1 MLEVLLLAFALSMDA
16 FAVSIGLGVKSVKF
30 DKSLAFKVALLFGFF
45 QGFMP
50 LTGYL
55 ASMGLGSL
63 ITSIDHWV
71 AFILL
76 SLIGGKMLYESFSEG
91 TEDEIAIISNKV
103 LLILA
108 IATSIDA
115 MAAGFTLG
123 LMDLNPFISMALIA
137 TVTFLFS
144 YFGVYIATKSGSFLE
159 DKAEKIGGIILIG
172 IGLKI
177 LIEHTLL
184 S

>member
-1 MLEVLLLAFALSMDA
+1 MIEVLLLAFALSMDA

-30 DKSLAFKVALLFGFF
+30 NKSLALKAALFFGIF
-45 QGFMP
+45 QALMP
-50 LTGYL
+50 LIGYL
-55 ASMGLGSL
+55 ASIGLGDFIL
-63 ITSIDHWV
+63 AFDHWI

-76 SLIGGKMLYESFSEG
+76 SLIGGKMLYESFQEN
-91 TEDEIAIISNKV
+91 TEDEINIVTNKV
-103 LLILA
+103 LMILA

-123 LMDLNPFISMALIA
+123 LLELSPYISMVLIG
-137 TVTFLFS
+137 VITFIFS
-144 YFGVYIATKSGSFLE
+144 YIGVFIGTKGGSFLE
-159 DKAEKIGGIILIG
+159 DKAEKLGGIILIL

-177 LIEHTLL
+177 LLEHTIF